1 MQQAIARRN
10 LWPLVL
16 GQSVSLL
23 GDYLGFFLAL
33 PVFVRDASDGSATAL
48 GLLGTFETIAV
59 LGFGLVA
66 GLVID
71 RTAVRRAMVL
81 ADLARAA
88 AFGLLAVAVA
98 LDAAEVW
105 MAFAVAFLVGSLGT
119 LFDTGL
125 EGVMPTM
132 LTDDL
137 LVTANARLQI
147 GRNLAQTGG
156 FIIGGLLL
164 ATTGG
169 IAAALTLD
177 SATYLVS
184 AIAILLLR
192 EIRPRPEPVREPVLA
207 SLASGLRTLWELRLV
222 RWATIAAM
230 LVNLAFAPLAAVIPI
245 YVPEELGVE
254 GTASLG
260 LFFAGFAIIGAGGVA
275 LSSRV
280 VRLVG
285 LGRTVVLGTVLLG
298 AGATGVGFA
307 HGWIGIVPFG
317 VAAAGV
323 SLSQVGFVTM
333 RQRLTPR
340 DRLGR
345 VIAASRTIAWGAIPV
360 GLMIGTPI
368 ADAIGLR
375 ALFGA
380 GGLMIVGVTAVL
392 LFSPLW
398 RGQTS
403 DEKEKLR
410 AVSPPPTAYS

>member
-59 LGFGLVA
+59 LGFGLIA

-71 RTAVRRAMVL
+71 RTLVRRAMVL

-105 MAFAVAFLVGSLGT
+105 MAFGVAFLVGSLGT

-125 EGVMPTM
+125 EGIMPTM

-156 FIIGGLLL
+156 FIIGGVLL

-192 EIRPRPEPVREPVLA
+192 EIRPRPEPMREPVLA

-260 LFFAGFAIIGAGGVA
+260 LFFAGFAIIGAAGVA
-275 LSSRV
+275 LSSRI
-280 VRLVG
+280 VRFVG

-298 AGATGVGFA
+298 AGAAGVGFA

-317 VAAAGV
+317 IAAAGV
-323 SLSQVGFVTM
+323 SLSQVAFVTM

-398 RGQTS
+398 RGQTA
-403 DEKEKLR
+403 DEKQKLT
-410 AVSPPPTAYS
+410 AVSEPPTAYS